1 RWDAI
6 EAVPTIDR
14 FSRLQFLQGFSD
26 GSIIVSD
33 GRKTFL
39 RKDRAWNDISDG
51 DRFVDRLWGSAPDNL
66 YSVGFGSA
74 RHFDGST
81 WTDVALPGGPT
92 AIYSISGRSTG
103 EVVMSGRFGKLFNF
117 DGSQWSV
124 TQLDSNAVFDRLAV
138 TESGRV
144 FGSTYSE

>member
-1 RWDAI
+1 MKYILRFLAPIACLFLFASCSDNPASPTNSAHFTPEYHATLQSMDGDILSVCGAGNGELYALGPAILHYDGTRWDAI

-74 RHFDGST
+74 RH
-81 WTDVALPGGPT
+81 
-92 AIYSISGRSTG
+92 
-103 EVVMSGRFGKLFNF
+103 
-117 DGSQWSV
+117 
-124 TQLDSNAVFDRLAV
+124 
-138 TESGRV
+138 
-144 FGSTYSE
+144 